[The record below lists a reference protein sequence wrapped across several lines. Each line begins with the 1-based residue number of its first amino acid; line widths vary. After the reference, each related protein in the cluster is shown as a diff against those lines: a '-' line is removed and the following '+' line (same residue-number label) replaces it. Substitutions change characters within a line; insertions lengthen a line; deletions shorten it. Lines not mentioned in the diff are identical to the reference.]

1 MNKKTTVICPYL
13 GVASDPNLNLG
24 EPSDAQQCY
33 SPKAPGAVTLEFQ
46 QTVCFTKGFCDCK
59 RFVENHESRAL
70 VPVAP
75 LPPGAVAVVT
85 PREPS
90 FGTRA
95 VSLYD
100 AIGDRTTHWAAIGLW
115 VVAAVLGL
123 VTLYFAQPFLFRLLD
138 PFLFQQ
144 QNLAAVAPTVKPT
157 ARPTGTATATVTVLP
172 TATPTASLVPPPNA
186 LPLQLPTPPPD
197 GVVLTVA
204 PDPALTGW
212 LVSNEPAPRWG
223 DRLLLAGSV
232 NSEEYSSVLR
242 FNLPNLA
249 PGSQILY
256 AALEL
261 TGRDAAQLG
270 ASGKW
275 QLELLSAQ
283 DTANWAN
290 ASSDAVAGTAPLAV
304 VGDALTSADLGQDR
318 INTFVLNAG
327 ALAQLEAQLEQGYAT
342 FRLRA
347 TDVNGDS
354 LFAWSGSA
362 GSGNGLDVPTL
373 YLVAIPKPLVIVTN
387 TPLPTNVL
395 TAAAQA
401 LKATAFA
408 RANGTP
414 TPFPRGYA
422 TVTAAPGTVFVPPA
436 PTAANDATR
445 RAESNYATAVAIT
458 TGTYTPTPTNI
469 VIAYPTATPVLIGID
484 QIIPP
489 TSQSPGGQVNYFAT
503 PIPPSLSGKILVQSN
518 RLGQAYANLPLVMD
532 ESGKVTAVMSSRAI
546 YDAVAARESFAP
558 DRQRRA
564 IVAPD
569 AQGTLQIWI
578 LDLNSNAQT
587 QLTRVSRGIAYDPVW
602 SPDGSRIAY
611 VSTQTGIAEIFV
623 YELGSNTAR
632 QLTFTN
638 SNDFFN
644 QRPSWSPDSQKLA
657 FKSNRDDVTRFQIYV
672 MRADGS
678 ELKNISLNEFSETDP
693 LWVKR

>member
-1 MNKKTTVICPYL
+1 MNKKTIVTCPYL
-13 GVASDPNLNLG
+13 GLARDRNLNFG

-46 QTVCFTKGFCDCK
+46 QTVCFTKGFCECK
-59 RFVENHESRAL
+59 RFVENNESRAL
-70 VPVAP
+70 VPLPP
-75 LPPGAVAVVT
+75 LPRAVAVVA
-85 PREPS
+85 PRPQS
-90 FGTRA
+90 LAMRA
-95 VSLYD
+95 TGLYD

-115 VVAAVLGL
+115 VVAAILGL
-123 VTLYFAQPFLFRLLD
+123 VTLYFAQPFLMRLID

-144 QNLAAVAPTVKPT
+144 QNLAVAAPTLKPT
-157 ARPTGTATATVTVLP
+157 ARPTATMTATILP
-172 TATPTASLVPPPNA
+172 TTIPTASLVPTSNP

-197 GVVLTVA
+197 GIVLTVA

-212 LVSNEPAPRWG
+212 VVSSELAPRWG
-223 DRLLLAGSV
+223 DRMLLAGSV
-232 NSEEYSSVLR
+232 KNETYSSVLR

-261 TGRDAAQLG
+261 TGRDGAQLG
-270 ASGKW
+270 ASGTW
-275 QLELLSAQ
+275 QLELVSAQ
-283 DTANWAN
+283 DTANWTN
-290 ASSDAVAGTAPLAV
+290 ASSDVIASTAPLAMI
-304 VGDALTSADLGQDR
+304 GDTLTPADLGQGR
-318 INTFVLNAG
+318 INTFILDAA
-327 ALAQLEAQLEQGYAT
+327 ALAQLEAQLEQGSAT

-347 TDVNGDS
+347 TDVSGDS
-354 LFAWSGSA
+354 LFAWNGSA

-373 YLVAIPKPLVIVTN
+373 YLVAIPKPLVVVTN

-408 RANGTP
+408 KANGTP

-436 PTAANDATR
+436 PTAANAATR
-445 RAESNYATAVAIT
+445 QAESNYATAVAIT
-458 TGTYTPTPTNI
+458 TGTYTPTPTNV

-484 QIIPP
+484 EIIPP
-489 TSQSPGGQVNYFAT
+489 TAGSPSGQVNYFAT
-503 PIPPSLSGKILVQSN
+503 PIPAPLSGKILVQSN

-532 ESGKVTAVMSSRAI
+532 ESGKVTSVMSSRAI

-558 DRQRRA
+558 DRKRRVV
-564 IVAPD
+564 VAPD
-569 AQGTLQIWI
+569 DQGTLQIWI

-602 SPDGSRIAY
+602 SPDGTRIAY
-611 VSTQTGIAEIFV
+611 VSTQTGITEIFV
-623 YELGSNTAR
+623 YDLTTNIAK
-632 QLTFTN
+632 QLTFTD

-644 QRPSWSPDSQKLA
+644 QRPSWSPDSQKLT

-678 ELKNISLNEFSETDP
+678 DLKNISLNEFNETDP
-693 LWVKR
+693 IWVKR